1 MRLALVAFVFLI
13 SIASF
18 SGMSVAQEAGA
29 SNDAQQLIDLLQ
41 NDEAREALIDSLRQL
56 WASLTEADRERL
68 AVWLVD
74 HRNGKFDAE
83 ISRAA
88 NAGW

>member
-29 SNDAQQLIDLLQ
+29 SNDAQQLSPL
-41 NDEAREALIDSLRQL
+41 
-56 WASLTEADRERL
+56 
-68 AVWLVD
+68 
-74 HRNGKFDAE
+74 
-83 ISRAA
+83 
-88 NAGW
+88 